1 MKNSYTHP
9 KIEICKIFSHFD
21 HEIEISKI
29 FLYSPKTE
37 ILAHFIEKFNFL
49 YSLKTGILIQFYILL
64 KKSKIYFRLIKA
76 EIAKGIFYI

>member
-21 HEIEISKI
+21 HEIEISET

-37 ILAHFIEKFNFL
+37 ILAHFIIFL
-49 YSLKTGILIQFYILL
+49 YTLRTENLAHF
-64 KKSKIYFRLIKA
+64 IKNR
-76 EIAKGIFYI
+76 KFFIFFQNREFQTNLRKMCL